1 MESLSEAYF
10 LASDPLKR
18 RFRSANNA
26 PESPV
31 MVPDNINAV
40 NWSLWKSK
48 PTASMRCLDC
58 LDAFNASP
66 KGDLISLPI
75 KKSTVRRITQQ
86 ILKNCI
92 GSNVFKP
99 GKLFLT

>member
-1 MESLSEAYF
+1 MLG
-10 LASDPLKR
+10 LTK
-18 RFRSANNA
+18 RFRSANKA

-31 MVPDNINAV
+31 IAPDNINAV

-48 PTASMRCLDC
+48 PTASIRCLDC
-58 LDAFNASP
+58 LDAFSASP

-75 KKSTVRRITQQ
+75 KKSIIKRITQQ
-86 ILKNCI
+86 MLKNCI